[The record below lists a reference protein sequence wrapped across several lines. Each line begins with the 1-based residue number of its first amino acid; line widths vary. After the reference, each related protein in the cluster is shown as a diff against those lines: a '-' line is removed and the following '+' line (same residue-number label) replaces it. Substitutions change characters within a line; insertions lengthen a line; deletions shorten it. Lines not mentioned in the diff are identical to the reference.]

1 MRKTALTPSTR
12 SGDEVTLLLAEA
24 RNNERLRCAG
34 AVSARLDTLASF
46 ITSQRL
52 DWSDAAELLRQEA
65 AHIDNQ
71 ALELH

>member
-1 MRKTALTPSTR
+1 MRKTAIHSPAR

-34 AVSARLDTLASF
+34 AVSARLATLASF
-46 ITSQRL
+46 IASQRL
-52 DWSDAAELLRQEA
+52 DWSDAAELLRLEA
-65 AHIDNQ
+65 THIDNQ